1 MQFRPLNILLVVTL
15 SVVASACS
23 GGSSPSSVALI
34 ECRASG
40 ENVFC
45 LTTCNLG
52 CSSAG
57 CSINKIAQ
65 NEEIYLTFSQAV
77 DPFSVPPYRSSIL
90 LRTPSGEEPRGDWS
104 VLANQVTFR
113 PSVLISGAS
122 TFFGFKPNETYSLH
136 MPAGA
141 EEPDV
146 VSSLSGDRLTNQIT
160 CSLNIGGIRDLNQVC
175 PSAKLIQPTNTVNVP
190 LATIIVIEFN
200 EIIDPSIFDGITPE
214 TSPIRYVVSPTA
226 VVGGE
231 KVCNTSAPGVIL
243 PGLPRVTIDQ
253 ARGRTIATYVPQ
265 EPLPADKCVQVEI
278 TAKVRDL
285 AGVPACAHILSFIT
299 VDQGRVEQGNR
310 EDFAN
315 SQYLDTKLSA
325 GTWGGGSL
333 TFSPIGGNGVLGA
346 FEPSHGR
353 DITASG
359 STTAVYEWDTD
370 SQLIPGAYTNTGKDI
385 WVTDGRFFF
394 ASMEIP
400 DGVEVHFVG
409 SNPARIWVR
418 GAVVVGGLLSAN
430 GRTIGAGDAAI
441 QLGKSP
447 QPGEPGGTPGC
458 FGGIGGVG
466 ADRGSGNG
474 TPSTAYNGKTGST
487 VALPVGHAYLAK
499 VAGSGGLGSPQHP
512 ADNDDNS
519 IGFGYFNSVALEI
532 NRGGGGGAFTGPG
545 GIGEVRWDLPDP
557 NNGRSYMATGT
568 TPGGVAMS
576 GGFPANFPSYTNGF
590 THQDH
595 YLVGG
600 SGGGGGGSCVS
611 GAVKNI
617 TSNSYWRIGRAGG
630 GGGGALALRTG
641 GSLTLEP
648 SGRITADGGT
658 AAYDTAIFTL
668 RGLMT
673 PGGGGSGGSLFLQVN
688 LETQNSGLIS
698 VAGGDGGVTKGAV
711 NDALFR
717 NTKQSGGD
725 GSPGVLH
732 FEVSS
737 DPNSYPVG
745 NTIPSSPPVAS
756 IDPADFDN
764 EVAIRST
771 WYPASLLFPPDFV
784 RYEIEAVIDGVNV
797 LYSDN
802 PNHSDPTFGGLAH
815 GPASPV
821 QFTVQGARLEYD
833 ATQKL
838 VPKPNTAISPFRKY
852 VGQAPANS
860 GDKALSDDGA
870 TGYRFELA
878 LDRSLGK
885 SVEIKAIT
893 VFWKL

>member
-1 MQFRPLNILLVVTL
+1 
-15 SVVASACS
+15 
-23 GGSSPSSVALI
+23 
-34 ECRASG
+34 
-40 ENVFC
+40 VFC

-52 CSSAG
+52 CSFSG

-65 NEEIYLTFSQAV
+65 NEEIVLVFSQEV

-90 LRTPSGEEPRGDWS
+90 LRTPNGEEPRGEWS

-136 MPAGA
+136 LPAGP

-160 CSLNIGGIRDLNQVC
+160 CALNIGGIRDLNQVC

-190 LATIIVIEFN
+190 LSTVVVIEFN

-214 TSPIRYVVSPTA
+214 TSPIRYVVSPTKL
-226 VVGGE
+226 VSGE
-231 KVCNTSAPGVIL
+231 LVCNLSAPGVIL

-265 EPLPADKCVQVEI
+265 EPLPAGKCFQVEV

-285 AGVPACAHILSFIT
+285 AGVPACAHVLSFIT
-299 VDQGRVEQGNR
+299 EDTGRVERSNR
-310 EDFAN
+310 EDFLN

-325 GTWGGGSL
+325 GTWGGGEL
-333 TFSPIGGNGVLGA
+333 TFSPIGGSGLMGA
-346 FEPSHGR
+346 FEPSLGR
-353 DITASG
+353 DITPSN
-359 STTAVYEWDTD
+359 SSTAVYEWDTD
-370 SQLIPGAYTNTGKDI
+370 DQLIPGAYTNSGQDI
-385 WVTDGRFFF
+385 RVTDGRFFF

-409 SNPARIWVR
+409 SNPCRIWVR
-418 GAVVVGGLLSAN
+418 GATVIGGLLSAN
-430 GRTIGAGDAAI
+430 GRRIGPDEVAM
-441 QLGKSP
+441 QLGKAP

-458 FGGIGGVG
+458 FGGIGGAG

-474 TPSTAYNGKTGST
+474 TPSAAYNGKTGST
-487 VALPVGHAYLAK
+487 VALPVGHAYLGR
-499 VAGSGGLGSPQHP
+499 VAGTGGPGSPQHP
-512 ADNDDNS
+512 AHNDDNA
-519 IGFGYFNSVALEI
+519 IVFGYFNSVALHI

-545 GIGEVRWDLPDP
+545 GIGAAQWNLPDP

-611 GAVKNI
+611 GSVKNV

-630 GGGGALALRTG
+630 GGGGALALRIG
-641 GSLTLEP
+641 GALTLSA

-658 AAYDTAIFTL
+658 ASYDSGIFTL
-668 RGLMT
+668 RGLMA

-688 LETQNSGLIS
+688 LETRNSGLIS
-698 VAGGDGGVTKGAV
+698 VAGGDGGVTKGAA

-717 NTKQSGGD
+717 TTEQTGGD

-732 FEVSS
+732 FEVSA
-737 DPNSYPVG
+737 DPTRYDVG
-745 NTIPSSPPVAS
+745 NTIPSGPPVAS
-756 IDPADFDN
+756 IDPTDFDN
-764 EVAIRST
+764 DVAIRST

-784 RYEIEAVIDGVNV
+784 RYEIEAVVDGVPV
-797 LYSDN
+797 LYSDD
-802 PNHSDPTFGGLAH
+802 PNTSDPAFVGLAH
-815 GPASPV
+815 GPTSPI
-821 QFTVQGARLEYD
+821 QFTIQGAQLEYD

-838 VPKPNTAISPFRKY
+838 VPKPNTAISAFRKY
-852 VGQAPANS
+852 VGSAPANS
-860 GDKALSDDGA
+860 GAKALSGDGA

-885 SVEIKAIT
+885 SVEISAIT